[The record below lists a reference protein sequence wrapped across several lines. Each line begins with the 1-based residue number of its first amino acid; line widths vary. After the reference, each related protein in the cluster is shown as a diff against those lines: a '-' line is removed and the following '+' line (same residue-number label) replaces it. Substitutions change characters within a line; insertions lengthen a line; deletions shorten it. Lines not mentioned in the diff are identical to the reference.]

1 MALLFSACSK
11 PAPTQVTVTRSGCV
25 DCHRP
30 LDGQGMAHGI
40 EAMHPPVEGKP
51 LTCVRCHGGDATAR
65 SLSAAHVA
73 PAVDD
78 PIDLRT
84 LTHGELDT
92 VSKAYLRFINP
103 GDLRVA
109 DQACGEGCHQE
120 TVDAVKS
127 SSMAIK
133 SSSFAAGRYRAGQQR
148 SAKALKAIRDTT
160 NPRFA
165 VGERAGTVGA
175 VAKLDEPRINGEE
188 ERLGPYYDL
197 MLSKECSGC
206 HLYRFADQQVEGAHR
221 SSGCSACHVAYDDS
235 GLSQSADPT
244 RQAGR
249 AGRPAK
255 HQMVGKPDNSMCTT
269 CHQAGGGR
277 IGLSAQGMRQAASPG
292 HEPGGKVYVEG
303 NRWGL
308 SGRLIE
314 RESSDAH
321 YDATPADVHFEAGM
335 HCIDCHTASEVH
347 GDGHL
352 YSGGGA
358 ALEVQCETCHG
369 TADAVADFTTRRGT
383 VLEHLRR
390 GDDGQVTLTSKV
402 TGKEHIVPQ
411 VMAQLSEAPVG
422 SLIHRSMGRNEDG
435 FSHLDR
441 LDCSACH
448 SAWVPTCYGCHVEVD
463 MGQNQTS
470 QVTGNATLGRVES
483 LGELVRTDE
492 LILALDARDRIK
504 PSMPADRIFLS
515 ARNGAGEV
523 MVDKQPRR
531 TVHDA
536 PGHGHR
542 AIDPHTTRRWSPFM
556 NCRRCH
562 EGASARVAAGLGSNR
577 YVTTDGNGV
586 AHRLDQVQ
594 TEQGESVVTFGPRL
608 DVRAAPLPLD
618 VVDRLLNGA
627 VDLPAC
633 DADASTAIPFS
644 LLRDRWLEPS
654 CGACHD
660 GVAQP
665 VLDHDVITAQT
676 EGTTL
681 EQSALWVLLG
691 RGHQGVEFGV
701 CEQQSLQGWYAG
713 GRRND

>member
-1 MALLFSACSK
+1 MACSTEPEVVK
-11 PAPTQVTVTRSGCV
+11 VTVTRSGCV
-25 DCHRP
+25 SCHRP
-30 LDGQGMAHGI
+30 LDSQGMAHGI
-40 EAMHPPVEGKP
+40 ESMHPPVDGKP
-51 LTCVRCHGGDATAR
+51 LSCVRCHGGDPTAS

-73 PAVDD
+73 PAIDD
-78 PIDLRT
+78 PLDLRT

-92 VSKAYLRFINP
+92 VSKTYLRFINP

-120 TVDAVKS
+120 TVDAVKT

-175 VAKLDEPRINGEE
+175 VAKLDEPRINGQED
-188 ERLGPYYDL
+188 RLGPYYDL
-197 MLSKECSGC
+197 LLSKECSGC

-221 SSGCSACHVAYDDS
+221 SSGCSACHVRYDDS

-244 RQAGR
+244 RKPDQL
-249 AGRPAK
+249 GRPAK
-255 HQMVGKPDNSMCTT
+255 HRLVGKPDNSLCTN

-277 IGLSAQGMRQAASPG
+277 IGLSSQGLRQSATPG
-292 HEPGGKVYVEG
+292 HETPGVVYAEG

-308 SGRLIE
+308 GGRLVE
-314 RESSDAH
+314 RESSDSH
-321 YDATPADVHFEAGM
+321 YDETPADVHFEAGM
-335 HCIDCHTASEVH
+335 HCIDCHTAAEVH

-369 TADAVADFTTRRGT
+369 NADAEANFETRRGT
-383 VLEHLRR
+383 VLSHLRR
-390 GDDGQVTLTSKV
+390 TPEGKVILTSKV
-402 TGKEHIVPQ
+402 TGKEHPVPQ
-411 VMAQLSEAPVG
+411 VREQVQSAELG
-422 SLIHRSMGRNEDG
+422 SIIHRSMGRDQNG

-448 SAWVPTCYGCHVEVD
+448 SAWIPTCYGCHVEVD
-463 MGQNQTS
+463 MGKNQTS
-470 QVTGNATLGRVES
+470 QVTGNATLGRVQS
-483 LGELVRTDE
+483 RGEIVRTDQ

-504 PSMPADRIFLS
+504 PSMPAARIFVS

-556 NCRRCH
+556 SCRRCH
-562 EGASARVAAGLGSNR
+562 EGETARLAAGLGTNR
-577 YVTTDGNGV
+577 FVSTDGNGIS
-586 AHRLDQVQ
+586 HRLDQVQ
-594 TEQGESVVTFGPRL
+594 NEQGEPVVTFGPRL

-618 VVDRLLNGA
+618 VVDRLLNSPI
-627 VDLPAC
+627 DFPAC
-633 DADASTAIPFS
+633 DVDASTGLPFS
-644 LLRDRWLEPS
+644 MLQDRWLKPHCAS
-654 CGACHD
+654 CHD
-660 GVAQP
+660 GRQQPVMDHTAIVAQTQGDN
-665 VLDHDVITAQT
+665 LT
-676 EGTTL
+676 
-681 EQSALWVLLG
+681 QSALWRLLSD
-691 RGHQGVEFGV
+691 GHGQAQFDL
-701 CEQQSLQGWYAG
+701 CDQNALKGWYQG
-713 GRRND
+713 GQRDD